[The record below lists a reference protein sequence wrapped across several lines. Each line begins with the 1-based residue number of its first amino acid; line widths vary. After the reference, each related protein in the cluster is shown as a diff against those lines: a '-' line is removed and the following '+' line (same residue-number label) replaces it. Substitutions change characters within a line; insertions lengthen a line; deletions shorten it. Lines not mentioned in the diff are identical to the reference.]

1 MSESKKM
8 ERFIDLGYNGEYFI
22 LLHAYPY
29 NLNREDYGKYEWRY
43 KLAPTDEDYIIVPTG
58 NGYESFVG
66 AIDLMRKVEKTIYVY
81 CHVNCEGNEYDT
93 ELTCICDEDTFDS
106 QLLRNTFEKVGT
118 FDEKG
123 NGNKIYSLAD
133 IYDTKD

>member
-1 MSESKKM
+1 MESRKM

-29 NLNREDYGKYEWRY
+29 NLNRKDYGKYEWRY
-43 KLAPTDEDYIIVPTG
+43 KLDPTDKEYKIVPTG
-58 NGYESFVG
+58 NGHESYVG

-123 NGNKIYSLAD
+123 NGNKMYSLAD